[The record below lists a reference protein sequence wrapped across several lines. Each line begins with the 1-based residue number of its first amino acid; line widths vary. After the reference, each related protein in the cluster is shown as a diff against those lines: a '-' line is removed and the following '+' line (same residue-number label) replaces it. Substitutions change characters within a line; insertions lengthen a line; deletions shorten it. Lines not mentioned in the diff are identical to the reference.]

1 MCKLRR
7 SASNRVLRGSVDSIS
22 AGVTNA
28 SSTSDAKGMATV
40 DSNLEWVRLAQRV
53 PVRIRLDE
61 QMGNL
66 YPAGTTATVVVTGE
80 KDRKAEN
87 DSAFI
92 KLMHRLR
99 EFG

>member
-1 MCKLRR
+1 YT
-7 SASNRVLRGSVDSIS
+7 SSFVGSVS

-28 SSTSDAKGMATV
+28 SSTRDAKGMATV

-53 PVRIRLDE
+53 PVRIRLDN
-61 QMGNL
+61 QLGNL
-66 YPAGTTATVVVTGE
+66 YPAGTTATVVVTAE
-80 KDRKAEN
+80 RDRDRSQE
-87 DSAFI
+87 SAFN